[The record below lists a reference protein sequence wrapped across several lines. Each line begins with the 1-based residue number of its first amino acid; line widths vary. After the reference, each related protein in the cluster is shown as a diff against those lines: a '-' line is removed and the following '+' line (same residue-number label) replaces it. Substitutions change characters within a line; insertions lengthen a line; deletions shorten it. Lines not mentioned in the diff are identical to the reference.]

1 MSTAVQHDRL
11 ADLSN
16 AVAAYLNLM
25 TVTADCLEQTFP
37 DVGGAYR
44 QRIERLRWR
53 VAYDATREAIKDS
66 SQTVHAEL
74 KDYSS
79 VASRVLT
86 QRSVE
91 LERGILAL
99 GDIIQNLTELQESY
113 GNRLGNFAAQI
124 ESNPYPADSQSFS
137 EASARQAAGLRNL
150 VEEMSRE
157 AASIVAQMRGQL
169 TELDQ
174 RLAGTASTDPAT
186 GLINRREL
194 NRQIEAHRLHG
205 ATFSLLLFELTGPI
219 SDQVLRT
226 AAGRLATNFRPS
238 DRIARWGDKEFAVLF
253 LGGPESAQMRAEQ
266 VIPSLEGR
274 YPLDNGE
281 TVLIAA
287 RVHLMQ
293 AELAAA

>member
-1 MSTAVQHDRL
+1 MSTAVQRDHL

-37 DVGGAYR
+37 DVGGPYR

-99 GDIIQNLTELQESY
+99 GDTIQNLTELQESY
-113 GNRLGNFAAQI
+113 GNRLGHFAAQI
-124 ESNPYPADSQSFS
+124 ESSPYPADSQRFS
-137 EASARQAAGLRNL
+137 EVSARQAADLRGLI
-150 VEEMSRE
+150 EEMSRE
-157 AASIVAQMRGQL
+157 AASIVTQMRGQM
-169 TELDQ
+169 TELGQ

-186 GLINRREL
+186 GLINRREM
-194 NRQIEAHRLHG
+194 NRQIEAHTLHG
-205 ATFSLLLFELTGPI
+205 ATFSLLLFELSGPI
-219 SDQVLRT
+219 SDQVLRI
-226 AAGRLATNFRPS
+226 AADRLANNFRPS
-238 DRIARWGDKEFAVLF
+238 DRVARWGDKEFAVLF
-253 LGGPESAQMRAEQ
+253 LGGPELAQRRAAE

-287 RVHLMQ
+287 GVRLMQ
-293 AELAAA
+293 PELAAA

>member
-1 MSTAVQHDRL
+1 MSTAIQRDHL

-37 DVGGAYR
+37 DVGGPYR

-66 SQTVHAEL
+66 SQSVHAEL

-99 GDIIQNLTELQESY
+99 GDTVQNLAELQESY
-113 GNRLGNFAAQI
+113 GNRLENFAARI
-124 ESNPYPADSQSFS
+124 ESSPYPSDPQEFS
-137 EASARQAAGLRNL
+137 EASARQAAGLRGL
-150 VEEMSRE
+150 IEEMSRE
-157 AASIVAQMRGQL
+157 AASIVAQMRGQMMD
-169 TELDQ
+169 LDQ

-186 GLINRREL
+186 GLINRREM
-194 NRQIEAHRLHG
+194 NRQIEAHTLHG
-205 ATFSLLLFELTGPI
+205 ATFSLLLFELSGPI

-226 AAGRLATNFRPS
+226 AADRLAKNFRPS
-238 DRIARWGDKEFAVLF
+238 DRIARWGDKELAVLF

-287 RVHLMQ
+287 GVRLMQ
-293 AELAAA
+293 PELVAA